1 MTAGKPVWTA
11 SSFLL
16 YTGGLTVLGSAIAA
30 LGYLSSRY
38 GDAAYAGWAVVVFLA
53 LNGLAYGFRL
63 GGRWIAA
70 GIFAFAS
77 VFAWGFFVGALWAW
91 FGWLH
96 PSTSFS
102 NFSLGRLSLELL
114 VLAAALDAWR
124 RFGFPFITAIAVV
137 VAWLFVIDLISSG
150 GTWTAIVTL
159 LVGLIYFLA
168 GVASRSASAF
178 WLQLA
183 AGALVGGSIL
193 YWWHTSDWQWAL
205 IAVLAVV
212 YIGLAHGTGRSSWAV
227 LGAVGILAAA
237 THFAVVW
244 TRSGFAP
251 FGDEGSSAPRL
262 WVPSAVFAFAGFL
275 LVALGL
281 RGASRRGDV

>member
-1 MTAGKPVWTA
+1 M
-11 SSFLL
+11 
-16 YTGGLTVLGSAIAA
+16 
-30 LGYLSSRY
+30 
-38 GDAAYAGWAVVVFLA
+38 
-53 LNGLAYGFRL
+53 
-63 GGRWIAA
+63 
-70 GIFAFAS
+70 
-77 VFAWGFFVGALWAW
+77 FAWGFFVGALWAR

-96 PSTSFS
+96 SSTSFS
-102 NFSLGRLSLELL
+102 NFSLARLSLELL
-114 VLAAALDAWR
+114 VLAAALDARR

-137 VAWLFVIDLISSG
+137 VAWLFVIDLVSSG

-168 GVASRSASAF
+168 GVASRSPSAF

-183 AGALVGGSIL
+183 AGALVGGSVL

-212 YIGLAHGTGRSSWAV
+212 YVGLAHGTGRSSWAV
-227 LGAVGILAAA
+227 LGAGGILAAA

-244 TRSGFAP
+244 TRSGFVP
-251 FGDEGSSAPRL
+251 FADGNSSEPRF
-262 WVPSAVFAFAGFL
+262 WVPSAVFAFAGLL

-281 RGASRRGDV
+281 RGASRRPHA